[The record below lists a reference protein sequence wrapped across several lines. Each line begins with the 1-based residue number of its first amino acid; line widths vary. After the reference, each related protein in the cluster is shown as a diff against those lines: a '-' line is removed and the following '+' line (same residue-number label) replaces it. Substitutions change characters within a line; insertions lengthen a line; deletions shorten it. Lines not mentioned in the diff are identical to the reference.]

1 MPNEY
6 LVTEMQLIDKS
17 SDLSLLCGL
26 TRKNQNQNE
35 AQICAVPTDATT
47 KTLVFKENPKSTST
61 FPVLEK
67 DDPEIKPDPI
77 ATPKRGYTGKYFD
90 LALLM

>member
-35 AQICAVPTDATT
+35 AQLCAVPTDAIT
-47 KTLVFKENPKSTST
+47 KTLVFKENPTAKSR

-67 DDPEIKPDPI
+67 DDPEIKPDPM
-77 ATPKRGYTGKYFD
+77 ATPTRGYTGKHLD
-90 LALLM
+90 LSLLI

>member
-17 SDLSLLCGL
+17 SDQSLLCGL

-35 AQICAVPTDATT
+35 AQICAVPTDAIT
-47 KTLVFKENPKSTST
+47 KTLVFKENPTAKSSV
-61 FPVLEK
+61 PVLEK

-77 ATPKRGYTGKYFD
+77 ATPKSGYTGKYFD
-90 LALLM
+90 LSLLM